1 MKATF
6 AVRKDLDMGKGKI
19 AVQVA
24 HAAVIM
30 ALSSDKKTLKKW
42 LDDGQ
47 KKVALWVKDE
57 GEIIE
62 LELKARELKVPFYEV
77 RDAGLTQLP
86 PNTLTCVGFGPEEDE
101 VIDKITGHLK
111 LI

>member
-30 ALSSDKKTLKKW
+30 ALNSDKKTLRKW
-42 LDDGQ
+42 LEDGQ
-47 KKVALWVKDE
+47 KKVALWAKDE
-57 GEIIE
+57 AEIIQ
-62 LELKARELKVPFYEV
+62 LELKARELGVPFYEV

-86 PNTLTCVGFGPEEDE
+86 PDTLTCVGFGPSEED
-101 VIDKITGHLK
+101 VVDKITGHLK

>member
-6 AVRKDLDMGKGKI
+6 VVRKDLEMGKGKI

-24 HAAVIM
+24 HAAVIL
-30 ALSSDKKTLKKW
+30 ALNSDKNRLDKW
-42 LDDGQ
+42 LSNGQ
-47 KKVALWVKDE
+47 KKVALWAKDE
-57 GEIIE
+57 AEIKD
-62 LELKARELKVPFYEV
+62 LERKARDLRVPFYEV

-86 PNTLTCVGFGPEEDE
+86 PDTLTCVGFGPDDEEI
-101 VIDKITGHLK
+101 IDKITGHLR